1 MLRQCARRPVPSAM
15 ARRAVIDFAGSFRLP
30 LAPAA
35 VWDLV
40 AEPANFATWWSWL
53 SDLRVEG
60 DGLAPGATWHG
71 VVSPPVPWRL
81 SLEVTFLACERPWS
95 ADALV
100 SGDCSGPASLR
111 LAGLDDGTE
120 ATLAWSLE
128 MHPLALRV
136 ADRVARPLLL
146 AGHDAVVRWALAG
159 FSAALAQRAGP
170 AAT

>member
-1 MLRQCARRPVPSAM
+1 MV
-15 ARRAVIDFAGSFRLP
+15 RRAVIDFVGSFHLP
-30 LAPAA
+30 LPPAA

-53 SDLRVEG
+53 SGLTVEG
-60 DGLAPGATWHG
+60 AGLAPGVRWHG
-71 VVSPPVPWRL
+71 VVAPPVPWRL
-81 SLEVTFLACERPWS
+81 CLEVTFLACERPRF
-95 ADALV
+95 ADAEV

-159 FSAALAQRAGP
+159 FTAALAERSGP
-170 AAT
+170 TAP